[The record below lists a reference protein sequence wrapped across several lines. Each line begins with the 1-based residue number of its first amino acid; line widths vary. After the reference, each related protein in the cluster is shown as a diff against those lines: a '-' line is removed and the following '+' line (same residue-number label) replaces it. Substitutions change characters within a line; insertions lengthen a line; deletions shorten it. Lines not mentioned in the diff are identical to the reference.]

1 MGNKEASS
9 NFYFLDEI
17 NPLLFQLAKNAELAF
32 VRDPNT
38 SLIKVRQL
46 GEAITKFIVE
56 FYDLQKPERAN
67 QLDMINLIDR
77 EIGLD
82 RNIKNLLHV
91 IRQLGNSANHEFS
104 TDHRDAM
111 TGLKAAHTIS
121 IWFYEA
127 FKRSDSKIVSKAFV
141 APKDPSEKYNLL
153 LQEKENLERKLAA
166 SRDDVNVEERLA
178 VATAALEKEYSIL
191 KQDMDAK
198 VKEAEE
204 MVNLFE
210 DEVKALEGYENRF
223 NALKTSI
230 AKSNYSTI
238 AKKIGQLDDELLTEE
253 MTRVII
259 DSQLRC
265 AGWEADTEVLR
276 YSKGVRP
283 EAHRNIAIAE
293 WPTQDGY
300 ADYVLFSGLTP
311 IATVEAKKKNEN
323 VAGKIEQAERYAQDF
338 EMTNDFVPAWTLD
351 GRNEPWEYDN
361 DKYLIPFVYSSNGR
375 PYFKQN
381 LEKSGTWFRDV
392 RASSNIRRA
401 LQSFHSP
408 QGLLDLL
415 KRDQEKAHERLQE
428 EGMEYLGLR
437 YYQESAINAIE
448 HAIEH
453 NQKNILVAMATGT
466 GKTRTI
472 LGLAYRLLKSER
484 FKRILFLV
492 DRSALGKQTQDVM
505 KDYIIEQNQGFS
517 AIYSTAD
524 LQVRLP
530 DSNVRVQVATVQ
542 AMVNRLFINPDIDI
556 PIDEYDC
563 IIVDEAHRGYTLDQE
578 MTEEQYLYRD
588 EKQYQ
593 STYRRVLDYF
603 DATKIALT
611 ATPAK
616 HTVDIFGRPVFTY
629 SYREAVIDGYLI
641 DHEPPKRYLT
651 LLNQKGITFDKGE
664 EVLSVDRFTG
674 EASITELEDELNFEV
689 ESFNRRVIADDFT
702 RVICE
707 DLAKNDLDP
716 FGEEKTLIF
725 CVTDEHAD
733 TTKRFLDEYFLDL
746 YAESYNEKAVMKIT
760 GKSDKVDD
768 LIKQFKNEKYPN
780 IAITV
785 DLLSTGID
793 VPEICNIVFLRKVKS
808 RILYEQM
815 IGRATR
821 KCDEIGKVSFKI
833 YDPVDLY
840 ETLQEVSTMKPIV
853 KDPNI
858 SAADLAE
865 ELIELCKD
873 ADIEKA
879 DATKEK
885 HIEDVLAQFNQ
896 KVMRILKKADQ
907 KAEKRP
913 ALREKLDELKEMWGI
928 EPTKLDQHFHAIGA
942 QKTSEFL
949 IAHPSFLAELEKV
962 RRTIGDE
969 NNPIISEHK
978 DSITAIEY
986 SYGDYDRP
994 EDYLESFKDFILTNS
1009 NLNTALSIVIN
1020 RPSDLTRTD
1029 LKEIKEIL
1037 DANGFTEQYLQR
1049 AWRANSNEDIAASI
1063 IGFIRQAAL
1072 GGAMTPF
1079 EERVEKAMRKVYKL
1093 HPWSRVQTTW
1103 LDRIEKQLLK
1113 EIVLDRDRIS
1123 EIFDRDGGSKRLD
1136 KHLDNQ
1142 LDLVLD
1148 NIKLNLWVA

>member
-603 DATKIALT
+603 DATKIAL
-611 ATPAK
+611 
-616 HTVDIFGRPVFTY
+616 
-629 SYREAVIDGYLI
+629 VI
-641 DHEPPKRYLT
+641 PPK
-651 LLNQKGITFDKGE
+651 
-664 EVLSVDRFTG
+664 
-674 EASITELEDELNFEV
+674 
-689 ESFNRRVIADDFT
+689 
-702 RVICE
+702 
-707 DLAKNDLDP
+707 
-716 FGEEKTLIF
+716 
-725 CVTDEHAD
+725 
-733 TTKRFLDEYFLDL
+733 
-746 YAESYNEKAVMKIT
+746 
-760 GKSDKVDD
+760 
-768 LIKQFKNEKYPN
+768 
-780 IAITV
+780 
-785 DLLSTGID
+785 
-793 VPEICNIVFLRKVKS
+793 
-808 RILYEQM
+808 
-815 IGRATR
+815 
-821 KCDEIGKVSFKI
+821 
-833 YDPVDLY
+833 
-840 ETLQEVSTMKPIV
+840 
-853 KDPNI
+853 
-858 SAADLAE
+858 
-865 ELIELCKD
+865 
-873 ADIEKA
+873 
-879 DATKEK
+879 
-885 HIEDVLAQFNQ
+885 
-896 KVMRILKKADQ
+896 
-907 KAEKRP
+907 
-913 ALREKLDELKEMWGI
+913 
-928 EPTKLDQHFHAIGA
+928 
-942 QKTSEFL
+942 
-949 IAHPSFLAELEKV
+949 
-962 RRTIGDE
+962 
-969 NNPIISEHK
+969 NNTNHK
-978 DSITAIEY
+978 
-986 SYGDYDRP
+986 
-994 EDYLESFKDFILTNS
+994 
-1009 NLNTALSIVIN
+1009 
-1020 RPSDLTRTD
+1020 
-1029 LKEIKEIL
+1029 
-1037 DANGFTEQYLQR
+1037 
-1049 AWRANSNEDIAASI
+1049 
-1063 IGFIRQAAL
+1063 
-1072 GGAMTPF
+1072 
-1079 EERVEKAMRKVYKL
+1079 
-1093 HPWSRVQTTW
+1093 
-1103 LDRIEKQLLK
+1103 
-1113 EIVLDRDRIS
+1113 
-1123 EIFDRDGGSKRLD
+1123 
-1136 KHLDNQ
+1136 
-1142 LDLVLD
+1142 
-1148 NIKLNLWVA
+1148 